1 MHNRLLVIWPKTR
14 EEHDEML
21 EKVLGRARSKGVR
34 FNPEKCIIG
43 ATEDSFF
50 WSNDQL
56 RWPETRPNQEA

>member
-1 MHNRLLVIWPKTR
+1 
-14 EEHDEML
+14 ML